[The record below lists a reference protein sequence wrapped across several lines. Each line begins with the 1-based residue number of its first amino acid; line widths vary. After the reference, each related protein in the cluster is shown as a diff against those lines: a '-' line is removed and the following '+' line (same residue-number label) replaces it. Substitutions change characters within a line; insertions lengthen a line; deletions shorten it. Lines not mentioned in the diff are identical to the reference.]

1 MLEHNDRFSLNS
13 LFENFTEESE
23 ELEDDISSDN
33 EGSDCEFFGSF
44 ADFDE
49 CNIRFLHR
57 ISENIDVTSSSDS
70 DIYEDEINE
79 DLECENECN
88 NEQSPCNNNNE
99 YHEIIADLELKDL
112 TACVVIDFIN
122 GKFQRCGQNE
132 GKIRQLRNLFGTW
145 QIDRDA
151 VKEVNGILP
160 RLGVCDS
167 HFQFDNKYL
176 HKPREKKF
184 KDFESGIIQWC
195 RCMSCDKFVNF
206 FSRGMGCAQHSW
218 YINKHNIQVSCIG
231 QYGCEALKECD
242 PLCVQA
248 FDNIKRSRSICCSCY
263 EKLGGHIYQRPGR
276 GKKGSTC
283 VNKQL
288 HLEDISKGLEFLGN
302 WLIDISRTQDEELKK
317 QILVALVNTLIPF
330 APHSY
335 YNKETNNPIP
345 ISTSK
350 ITQPPSLFLI
360 KMLFIKFF
368 KKINDNP
375 KINIDNFKELGSII
389 GNKLWNSRSDVIA
402 NKSSLESPQTI
413 QEYYNAFPNFIT
425 TFFWGIIYKLQEK
438 KIEISNRQQKKRNK
452 PLQTVNH
459 KKLTKVVTF
468 ITSILIGF
476 AFPSLKIWLP
486 RVLASLVRRPRL
498 LSSLCQLLTMCH
510 VTSHI
515 DRYERK
521 LANVRMKNANPT
533 QRLIK
538 KNNIWN
544 LAIIDNID
552 FKEKSFKFGN
562 IYDVTQE
569 SSHAILRMAFQ
580 IQLPIDIIRTG
591 PEEMVELTADTP
603 LFGMNSRIDQL
614 LMTFQEVFKELLDFK
629 NINGELSY
637 RKDFDAKSVKDIL
650 LSKLDYGCLEPSP
663 NVIILEPGNNPNSDE
678 EILNAA
684 EMYKKEFDLKDY
696 EFLDIVADE
705 AIYRRLIKCKKKWT
719 KLRPHLGQWH
729 TSKDFCSVLLVLFS
743 SYGLLSLASRLGVRF
758 LDKLEIVVDYRSTA
772 RVLDLL
778 WVAVKIAI
786 NIYINLKKINFSEI
800 LDGKNDTHICL
811 KVWYLYYRWAGIWKA
826 HKMGMRIGNF
836 SIQKDSLAAA
846 APLFASAAKSNYTT
860 AIAHYL
866 STLAAFPQLE
876 EKLRCVG
883 SFKIPREQHE
893 ENHICLGFDEALET
907 FGVKYVKQNVT
918 GNTIDEKCLKDQ
930 IKAVQDERA
939 RIDLLI
945 YEYLDNKS
953 ILPAERTSK
962 SRMAPLWDLVG
973 DLVDIFGMSDPLSH
987 DLFQE
992 YQPTELHHQGVEQV
1006 LEIECRNTHGRRAIE
1021 VVRTR
1026 LKDFTQQ
1033 KKNRRT
1039 KVKLSQGTSRTGG
1052 SRNADNLELS
1062 HLPNDQIS
1070 LLKKKRK
1077 QTTPEEEKILEAL
1090 LVYEDELPDS
1100 AINEVLDKLSSDWNK
1115 TKVKAAWRYRKSKIQ
1130 IINNNNNK

>member
-57 ISENIDVTSSSDS
+57 ISENIDVTSSSDFN
-70 DIYEDEINE
+70 IYEDEINE

-122 GKFQRCGQNE
+122 GKFQQCGQNE

-231 QYGCEALKECD
+231 QYGCEALKKCD

-276 GKKGSTC
+276 GKKGKTC

-288 HLEDISKGLEFLGN
+288 HLEDISKGLEFL
-302 WLIDISRTQDEELKK
+302 DEELKK
-317 QILVALVNTLIPF
+317 QILVALVNTFIPF

-375 KINIDNFKELGSII
+375 KINIDNFKELG
-389 GNKLWNSRSDVIA
+389 R
-402 NKSSLESPQTI
+402 
-413 QEYYNAFPNFIT
+413 
-425 TFFWGIIYKLQEK
+425 
-438 KIEISNRQQKKRNK
+438 
-452 PLQTVNH
+452 
-459 KKLTKVVTF
+459 
-468 ITSILIGF
+468 F
-476 AFPSLKIWLP
+476 AFPSLKIWLS
-486 RVLASLVRRPRL
+486 RVLASLVRRPQL
-498 LSSLCQLLTMCH
+498 LSSLRQLLTMCH
-510 VTSHI
+510 VTSHT

-552 FKEKSFKFGN
+552 FKEKSFKFEN
-562 IYDVTQE
+562 IYDVTRE
-569 SSHAILRMAFQ
+569 SSHAILRIAFQ

-663 NVIILEPGNNPNSDE
+663 NVVILEPGNNLNSDE

-729 TSKDFCSVLLVLFS
+729 TSKDFYSVLLVLFS
-743 SYGLLSLASRLGVRF
+743 SYGLLSLASRLSVRF
-758 LDKLEIVVDYRSTA
+758 LDKLEIDVDYRSTA

-778 WVAVKIAI
+778 WVAVGIAI

-866 STLAAFPQLE
+866 STLAAFSQLE

-907 FGVKYVKQNVT
+907 FGVKYVKQNVI

-992 YQPTELHHQGVEQV
+992 YQPTELHHQGVERLISCYQKG
-1006 LEIECRNTHGRRAIE
+1006 LARAIE
-1021 VVRTR
+1021 VVRIR

-1033 KKNRRT
+1033 KKNRQT
-1039 KVKLSQGTSRTGG
+1039 KVKLSQSTSRTGG

-1070 LLKKKRK
+1070 LLKKKCK
-1077 QTTPEEEKILEAL
+1077 QTTPEKEKILEAL

>member
-1 MLEHNDRFSLNS
+1 
-13 LFENFTEESE
+13 
-23 ELEDDISSDN
+23 
-33 EGSDCEFFGSF
+33 
-44 ADFDE
+44 
-49 CNIRFLHR
+49 
-57 ISENIDVTSSSDS
+57 
-70 DIYEDEINE
+70 
-79 DLECENECN
+79 
-88 NEQSPCNNNNE
+88 
-99 YHEIIADLELKDL
+99 
-112 TACVVIDFIN
+112 
-122 GKFQRCGQNE
+122 
-132 GKIRQLRNLFGTW
+132 
-145 QIDRDA
+145 RDA

-231 QYGCEALKECD
+231 QYGCEALKKCD

-276 GKKGSTC
+276 GKKGKTC

-288 HLEDISKGLEFLGN
+288 HLEDISKGLEFL
-302 WLIDISRTQDEELKK
+302 DEELKK
-317 QILVALVNTLIPF
+317 QILVALVNTFIPF

-413 QEYYNAFPNFIT
+413 QKYYNAFLNFIT

-438 KIEISNRQQKKRNK
+438 KIEISNRQQKKR
-452 PLQTVNH
+452 
-459 KKLTKVVTF
+459 
-468 ITSILIGF
+468 F
-476 AFPSLKIWLP
+476 AFPSLKIWLS
-486 RVLASLVRRPRL
+486 RVLTSLVRRPRL

-510 VTSHI
+510 VTSHT
-515 DRYERK
+515 DRYGRK

-552 FKEKSFKFGN
+552 FKEKSFKFEN
-562 IYDVTQE
+562 IYDVTRE
-569 SSHAILRMAFQ
+569 SSHAILRIAFQ

-663 NVIILEPGNNPNSDE
+663 NVVILEPGNNLNSDE

-705 AIYRRLIKCKKKWT
+705 AIYRRLIK
-719 KLRPHLGQWH
+719 
-729 TSKDFCSVLLVLFS
+729 FLFS

-758 LDKLEIVVDYRSTA
+758 LDKLEIVVDYH
-772 RVLDLL
+772 
-778 WVAVKIAI
+778 
-786 NIYINLKKINFSEI
+786 
-800 LDGKNDTHICL
+800 GKNDTHICL

-866 STLAAFPQLE
+866 STLAAFSQLE

-907 FGVKYVKQNVT
+907 FGVKYVKQNVI

-992 YQPTELHHQGVEQV
+992 YQPTELHHQGVEL

-1033 KKNRRT
+1033 KKNHQT

-1062 HLPNDQIS
+1062 HLPNNQIS

-1077 QTTPEEEKILEAL
+1077 QTTTEKEKILETL

>member
-1 MLEHNDRFSLNS
+1 MSEHNDRFSLNS

-33 EGSDCEFFGSF
+33 EESDCEFFDSF
-44 ADFDE
+44 ADFNE

-57 ISENIDVTSSSDS
+57 ISENIDENSSSDS

-88 NEQSPCNNNNE
+88 NEQTPCNNSNE
-99 YHEIIADLELKDL
+99 YHEIIEDLELKEL

-122 GKFQRCGQNE
+122 GK
-132 GKIRQLRNLFGTW
+132 
-145 QIDRDA
+145 
-151 VKEVNGILP
+151 
-160 RLGVCDS
+160 
-167 HFQFDNKYL
+167 
-176 HKPREKKF
+176 
-184 KDFESGIIQWC
+184 
-195 RCMSCDKFVNF
+195 
-206 FSRGMGCAQHSW
+206 
-218 YINKHNIQVSCIG
+218 
-231 QYGCEALKECD
+231 
-242 PLCVQA
+242 
-248 FDNIKRSRSICCSCY
+248 
-263 EKLGGHIYQRPGR
+263 

-283 VNKQL
+283 TNKQL
-288 HLEDISKGLEFLGN
+288 HLEDTSKGLEFLGN
-302 WLIDISRTQDEELKK
+302 WLNDISRTQDDEFKK
-317 QILVALVNTLIPF
+317 KILVALLVNTLIPF

-335 YNKETNNPIP
+335 YNKETINPIP

-375 KINIDNFKELGSII
+375 KINIDNFQELGGII
-389 GNKLWNSRSDVIA
+389 GNKVWNSRSDVTA

-452 PLQTVNH
+452 PLRTVNH
-459 KKLTKVVTF
+459 KKITKVVTF

-476 AFPSLKIWLP
+476 AFPTLKIWLP

-498 LSSLCQLLTMCH
+498 LSSLRQLLTMCH
-510 VTSHI
+510 VTSHT
-515 DRYERK
+515 DRHERK

-544 LAIIDNID
+544 LAVIDNID

-562 IYDVTQE
+562 IYDVTRE

-603 LFGMNSRIDQL
+603 LFGMNSRIDQIL
-614 LMTFQEVFKELLDFK
+614 ITFQEVFKELLDFK

-650 LSKLDYGCLEPSP
+650 LSKLDYGCLGPSP
-663 NVIILEPGNNPNSDE
+663 NVVILEPGNNPNSDE

-696 EFLDIVADE
+696 DFLDIVADE

-778 WVAVKIAI
+778 WVAVGIAI
-786 NIYINLKKINFSEI
+786 NIYINSKKIKFSKI
-800 LDGKNDTHICL
+800 LDGRNDTHICL

-860 AIAHYL
+860 AIAII
-866 STLAAFPQLE
+866 F
-876 EKLRCVG
+876 
-883 SFKIPREQHE
+883 QH
-893 ENHICLGFDEALET
+893 
-907 FGVKYVKQNVT
+907 
-918 GNTIDEKCLKDQ
+918 
-930 IKAVQDERA
+930 
-939 RIDLLI
+939 
-945 YEYLDNKS
+945 
-953 ILPAERTSK
+953 
-962 SRMAPLWDLVG
+962 
-973 DLVDIFGMSDPLSH
+973 
-987 DLFQE
+987 
-992 YQPTELHHQGVEQV
+992 
-1006 LEIECRNTHGRRAIE
+1006 
-1021 VVRTR
+1021 
-1026 LKDFTQQ
+1026 
-1033 KKNRRT
+1033 
-1039 KVKLSQGTSRTGG
+1039 
-1052 SRNADNLELS
+1052 
-1062 HLPNDQIS
+1062 
-1070 LLKKKRK
+1070 
-1077 QTTPEEEKILEAL
+1077 
-1090 LVYEDELPDS
+1090 
-1100 AINEVLDKLSSDWNK
+1100 
-1115 TKVKAAWRYRKSKIQ
+1115 
-1130 IINNNNNK
+1130 

>member
-1 MLEHNDRFSLNS
+1 
-13 LFENFTEESE
+13 
-23 ELEDDISSDN
+23 
-33 EGSDCEFFGSF
+33 
-44 ADFDE
+44 
-49 CNIRFLHR
+49 
-57 ISENIDVTSSSDS
+57 
-70 DIYEDEINE
+70 
-79 DLECENECN
+79 
-88 NEQSPCNNNNE
+88 
-99 YHEIIADLELKDL
+99 
-112 TACVVIDFIN
+112 
-122 GKFQRCGQNE
+122 
-132 GKIRQLRNLFGTW
+132 
-145 QIDRDA
+145 
-151 VKEVNGILP
+151 
-160 RLGVCDS
+160 
-167 HFQFDNKYL
+167 
-176 HKPREKKF
+176 
-184 KDFESGIIQWC
+184 
-195 RCMSCDKFVNF
+195 
-206 FSRGMGCAQHSW
+206 
-218 YINKHNIQVSCIG
+218 
-231 QYGCEALKECD
+231 
-242 PLCVQA
+242 
-248 FDNIKRSRSICCSCY
+248 
-263 EKLGGHIYQRPGR
+263 
-276 GKKGSTC
+276 
-283 VNKQL
+283 
-288 HLEDISKGLEFLGN
+288 
-302 WLIDISRTQDEELKK
+302 
-317 QILVALVNTLIPF
+317 
-330 APHSY
+330 
-335 YNKETNNPIP
+335 
-345 ISTSK
+345 
-350 ITQPPSLFLI
+350 
-360 KMLFIKFF
+360 
-368 KKINDNP
+368 
-375 KINIDNFKELGSII
+375 
-389 GNKLWNSRSDVIA
+389 
-402 NKSSLESPQTI
+402 
-413 QEYYNAFPNFIT
+413 
-425 TFFWGIIYKLQEK
+425 
-438 KIEISNRQQKKRNK
+438 
-452 PLQTVNH
+452 
-459 KKLTKVVTF
+459 
-468 ITSILIGF
+468 
-476 AFPSLKIWLP
+476 
-486 RVLASLVRRPRL
+486 
-498 LSSLCQLLTMCH
+498 
-510 VTSHI
+510 
-515 DRYERK
+515 
-521 LANVRMKNANPT
+521 
-533 QRLIK
+533 
-538 KNNIWN
+538 
-544 LAIIDNID
+544 
-552 FKEKSFKFGN
+552 
-562 IYDVTQE
+562 
-569 SSHAILRMAFQ
+569 
-580 IQLPIDIIRTG
+580 
-591 PEEMVELTADTP
+591 MVELTADTP

-663 NVIILEPGNNPNSDE
+663 NVVILEPRNNPNSDE

-719 KLRPHLGQWH
+719 KLRHSP
-729 TSKDFCSVLLVLFS
+729 
-743 SYGLLSLASRLGVRF
+743 SLASRLGVRF

-778 WVAVKIAI
+778 WVAVGIAI

-876 EKLRCVG
+876 EKLR
-883 SFKIPREQHE
+883 
-893 ENHICLGFDEALET
+893 FDEALET

-992 YQPTELHHQGVEQV
+992 YQPTELHHQGVERLISYYQKGLARIKTVYRQEV

-1026 LKDFTQQ
+1026 LKDFIQQ

-1115 TKVKAAWRYRKSKIQ
+1115 S
-1130 IINNNNNK
+1130 